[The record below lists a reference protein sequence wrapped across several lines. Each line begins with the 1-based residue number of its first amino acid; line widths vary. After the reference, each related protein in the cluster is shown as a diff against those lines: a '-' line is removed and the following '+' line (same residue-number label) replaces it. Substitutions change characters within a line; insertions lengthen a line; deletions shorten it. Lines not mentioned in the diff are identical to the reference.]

1 LPGLCPGKSIH
12 QKDERG
18 REPARAL
25 PEETLMTNT
34 PERTTGEPPIVL
46 DAAYSDRLEAL
57 AATAM
62 RGPAAELGDRL
73 MQEVAR
79 ATVLPSA
86 EMPGDVVNIGSEVRF
101 RDEVTGREQTVT
113 IVLPEKADIAAG
125 RISVLTPIGAALI
138 GLRTGARI
146 GWETRDGEERRLS
159 VIAVGRAG

>member
-1 LPGLCPGKSIH
+1 MS
-12 QKDERG
+12 
-18 REPARAL
+18 
-25 PEETLMTNT
+25 NT
-34 PERTTGEPPIVL
+34 PERAATPARTTKPRRTKAEPPIVL

-86 EMPGDVVNIGSEVRF
+86 EMPANVINIGSEVRF

-113 IVLPEKADIAAG
+113 IVLPAEANIAAG

-138 GLRTGARI
+138 GLRTGAAI
-146 GWETRDGEERRLS
+146 GWETRDGEERRLK
-159 VIAVGRAG
+159 VLAVGRTGGRAG